1 MSILQKA
8 FSLLSCLTLVLT
20 TIPLG
25 ASPSAAQEQ
34 YAPMSP
40 DDLDAMVAPI
50 ALYPDELIAQV
61 LGAASYP
68 DQVVEA
74 NGWLQANSGLQGQ
87 ALMQA
92 ADQQNWDDAVKAI
105 TLFPSVVK
113 LLADNLAWTSA
124 LGEAAVTQQDDVMAA
139 IQRMRAKAFQAGN
152 LKTTKE
158 IKVVQQSPDVIVIQ
172 SANPQVVYVPT
183 YNPTVVY
190 GAPVVVPG
198 YSSADLAATAIIS
211 FGVGVAV
218 GGLINN
224 SCCGWG
230 YGWGMHWHGG
240 GIYYHRRVYYGNP
253 YWHGRPPGYYPGY
266 RPPYYPPHPPGGRP
280 PYPPPGGKPP
290 YPRGGRPP
298 APRPGGGRPPV
309 PPPGGGKPP
318 SPPTGGRPPG
328 GGNPPTQPPGGGGG
342 TRPPIPPPG
351 GGGGGTRPPGPPS
364 GGGPSGPGGPGA
376 RGGTKPGPQP
386 RPAPAAPMPGQKDLR
401 GYGPSGGGGTKQ
413 GAFTP
418 SPSDRSAS
426 MRGNQSLGN
435 TPKPAPTAPKA
446 AAAKPAAAPRSA
458 PAPRKR

>member
-1 MSILQKA
+1 MSA
-8 FSLLSCLTLVLT
+8 
-20 TIPLG
+20 
-25 ASPSAAQEQ
+25 
-34 YAPMSP
+34 

-68 DQVVEA
+68 DQVAEA
-74 NGWLQANSGLQGQ
+74 NDWLQANPSLQGKD
-87 ALMQA
+87 LMLA

-139 IQRMRAKAFQAGN
+139 VQRMRAKAYQAGN

-158 IKVVQQSPDVIVIQ
+158 IKVVQESPDVIVIQ

-218 GGLINN
+218 GAMINN

-240 GIYYHRRVYYGNP
+240 GMYWHTNVYRGNP
-253 YWHGRPPGYYPGY
+253 YWRGYPPGYYPGY
-266 RPPYYPPHPPGGRP
+266 RPPYYPPHPPYPPGGRP
-280 PYPPPGGKPP
+280 PYPPPGGRPP
-290 YPRGGRPP
+290 YPPGGRPP
-298 APRPGGGRPPV
+298 APPPGGGRPPV

-318 SPPTGGRPPG
+318 APPTGGRPPS
-328 GGNPPTQPPGGGGG
+328 GGNPPT
-342 TRPPIPPPG
+342 RPPG
-351 GGGGGTRPPGPPS
+351 GGGGGRPPGPPS
-364 GGGPSGPGGPGA
+364 GGGGTPGGPGA
-376 RGGTKPGPQP
+376 PGGTKPAPQP

-401 GYGPSGGGGTKQ
+401 GYGSTGGGKQ
-413 GAFTP
+413 NAFTP
-418 SPSDRSAS
+418 TPSDRSAS

-435 TPKPAPTAPKA
+435 TPRPAPSTPKAAPKA
-446 AAAKPAAAPRSA
+446 APAPRSA

>member
-1 MSILQKA
+1 MSTLQKA
-8 FSLLSCLTLVLT
+8 FSFLTCLTLIFT

-25 ASPSAAQEQ
+25 TPPAAAQEQ
-34 YAPMSP
+34 SAPMSA

-68 DQVVEA
+68 DQVVDA
-74 NGWLQANSGLQGQ
+74 NDWLQANPGLQGQ

-92 ADQQNWDDAVKAI
+92 VNQQNWDDAVKAI
-105 TLFPSVVK
+105 TLLPSVVK

-124 LGEAAVTQQDDVMAA
+124 LGEAAVTQSGDVMAA

-158 IKVVQQSPDVIVIQ
+158 IKVVQESPQVIVIQ
-172 SANPQVVYVPT
+172 QANPQVVYVPT

-190 GAPVVVPG
+190 GAPVVTPG

-218 GGLINN
+218 GALINN

-230 YGWGMHWHGG
+230 YGWGMHWGGG
-240 GIYYHRRVYYGNP
+240 GIYYHSRVYYGNP

-266 RPPYYPPHPPGGRP
+266 RPPYYPPPPPGGRP
-280 PYPPPGGKPP
+280 PYPP
-290 YPRGGRPP
+290 GGRPP
-298 APRPGGGRPPV
+298 APPPGGGRPPV
-309 PPPGGGKPP
+309 PPPGGGRPP
-318 SPPTGGRPPG
+318 SPPSGGRPPG

-342 TRPPIPPPG
+342 SRPPIPPVG
-351 GGGGGTRPPGPPS
+351 GGGGGARPPGPPS
-364 GGGPSGPGGPGA
+364 GGGPSGPGAP
-376 RGGTKPGPQP
+376 GGTRPTPQA
-386 RPAPAAPMPGQKDLR
+386 RPAPATPMPGQKDLR
-401 GYGPSGGGGTKQ
+401 GYGSTGGAKQ
-413 GAFTP
+413 GSFAP

-435 TPKPAPTAPKA
+435 TPRPAPSTPKA
-446 AAAKPAAAPRSA
+446 APKQSAAPRSA
-458 PAPRKR
+458 PAGRRP